1 MRFGKL
7 AVATALVLGCGGAAV
22 TSAGGAGAKAAATA
36 AGCGHAA
43 AVCAT
48 LAPYGPDSFVLKV
61 YAPRGSSITAFDI
74 WTGKKPTALR
84 PKGICKAH
92 GKASGAQDQLADYA
106 VTRCAEAIKPAHF
119 QTYCYSGGGGIPFL
133 SGTGINAVHI
143 DAGSAGQED
152 VTMVAKTTKCP
163 AGVGLRKPAKK
174 KR

>member
-1 MRFGKL
+1 MRFRQL
-7 AVATALVLGCGGAAV
+7 AVSTVLALALGGPAV
-22 TSAGGAGAKAAATA
+22 TSADGAGAKAVASG
-36 AGCGHAA
+36 AGCGHAP

-61 YAPRGSSITAFDI
+61 YAPSGSSITAFDI

-84 PKGICKAH
+84 PKAICKSH
-92 GKASGAQDQLADYA
+92 GTASGADYQLADYA
-106 VTRCAEAIKPAHF
+106 VTRCAEPIKAGHF

-133 SGTGINAVHI
+133 SGATVNAVHI

-163 AGVGLRKPAKK
+163 AGVAQRKPTKK
-174 KR
+174 KG